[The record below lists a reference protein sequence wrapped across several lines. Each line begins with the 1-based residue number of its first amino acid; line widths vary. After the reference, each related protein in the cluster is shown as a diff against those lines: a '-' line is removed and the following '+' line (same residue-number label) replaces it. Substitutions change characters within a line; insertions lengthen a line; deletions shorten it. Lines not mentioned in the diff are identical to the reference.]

1 MTRRYSSTSTETTLA
16 AELSA
21 IATTM
26 TVAAGTASALLNGVS
41 LTAGNVD
48 QFTIAIDPDTAS
60 EEIVFVTNVSSNV
73 LTIVR
78 ARAGTSGIIH
88 LTGAKVRHVLT
99 SDDLNYYT
107 SGVDSA
113 VTLTGTQTLT
123 NKTLTAPV
131 ISTISNTGTVTLPTS
146 TDTLVG
152 RATTDTLTN
161 KTLSSATLTG
171 TVTAGGAAG
180 TSGQFLSSTG
190 TGVQWAAAG
199 LVLNPM
205 ASGVYCGSNNFTGG
219 ILGTTFSANTSSFIP
234 FLVSEDTT
242 FDRIAIA
249 TISNFSG
256 TGTVR
261 LAIYN
266 NGTNMLPNSL
276 VLDAGTVT
284 CTAGGTIYSITINQ
298 TLTRGWYWLA
308 ANTTSAAT
316 THTFQYVANAN
327 FSYNYIFNKDF
338 FASTSLSMASQSHNV
353 TSGYPASASS
363 SSSNSS
369 MCIALR
375 KA

>member
-88 LTGAKVRHVLT
+88 LTGANVRHVLT
-99 SDDLNYYT
+99 SDDLIYFT
-107 SGVDSA
+107 TGVDSA

-161 KTLSSATLTG
+161 KTLTSPTITLNVATN
-171 TVTAGGAAG
+171 TAGNYTFILTDASKLIISSYASAHNIYIPTNASVAFPIG
-180 TSGQFLSSTG
+180 TQITVVWDNNGVGQPTIL
-190 TGVQWAAAG
+190 
-199 LVLNPM
+199 
-205 ASGVYCGSNNFTGG
+205 ASNS
-219 ILGTTFSANTSSFIP
+219 GTTNV
-234 FLVSEDTT
+234 VS
-242 FDRIAIA
+242 I
-249 TISNFSG
+249 
-256 TGTVR
+256 V
-261 LAIYN
+261 
-266 NGTNMLPNSL
+266 
-276 VLDAGTVT
+276 
-284 CTAGGTIYSITINQ
+284 
-298 TLTRGWYWLA
+298 
-308 ANTTSAAT
+308 
-316 THTFQYVANAN
+316 
-327 FSYNYIFNKDF
+327 
-338 FASTSLSMASQSHNV
+338 
-353 TSGYPASASS
+353 ASASS
-363 SSSNSS
+363 PKLKTNS
-369 MCIALR
+369 ALAICT
-375 KA
+375 KIKTDTWVVSGDII